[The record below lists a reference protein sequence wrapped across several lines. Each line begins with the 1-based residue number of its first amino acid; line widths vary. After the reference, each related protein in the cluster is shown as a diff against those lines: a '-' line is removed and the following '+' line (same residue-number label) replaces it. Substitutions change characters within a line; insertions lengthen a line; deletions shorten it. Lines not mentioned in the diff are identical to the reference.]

1 MVESLAAES
10 FALWKRHWDDGV
22 RTRAI
27 ELDGDLAM
35 LDFFR
40 RDGWNYYADPLS
52 DPVDQPSSLREQ
64 LNWLSDAGL
73 VGVDVHWLKAGH
85 AIFSAR
91 KPAEPASID

>member
-1 MVESLAAES
+1 
-10 FALWKRHWDDGV
+10 
-22 RTRAI
+22 
-27 ELDGDLAM
+27 LDGDLAM

-52 DPVDQPSSLREQ
+52 DPVDQPSSLHEQ

-85 AIFSAR
+85 AIFSAH